1 MQDTAAG
8 ERARNRWVL
17 CKEVERKAR
26 SAGAG
31 RCSHT
36 LQVPGITLWGERP
49 LPLPGSPQRVI
60 PVPAAPWEYLLN
72 DAPHWRRCH

>member
-1 MQDTAAG
+1 QAVGRDQLNG
-8 ERARNRWVL
+8 ELSGQNHDEL
-17 CKEVERKAR
+17 
-26 SAGAG
+26 
-31 RCSHT
+31 HHF
-36 LQVPGITLWGERP
+36 PGHDP